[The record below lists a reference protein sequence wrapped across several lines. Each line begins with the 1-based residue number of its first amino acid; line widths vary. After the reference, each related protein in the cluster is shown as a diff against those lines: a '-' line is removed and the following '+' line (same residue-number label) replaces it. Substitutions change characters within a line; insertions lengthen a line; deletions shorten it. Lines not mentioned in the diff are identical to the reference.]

1 MTTKIF
7 TTKDDYLETVC
18 ELLNAGE
25 VVALPTATVY
35 GLCANA
41 LNEKAVVK
49 IFEAKNRPCDNPL
62 IVHIANEDDIFNLV
76 TELPQK
82 AKKCIDAHLISPE
95 KAEWLRYG
103 IEKRL
108 TTTIV
113 GIPFIIIAVILSNTG
128 TAIAFFFS
136 YFFLRGRTNGYH
148 SKTVFRCLVTS
159 LALEIIFIGFLSKF
173 ITGIIVI
180 PVILLVTLTVFLLA
194 PYNDPN
200 MALSEEEYKANQ
212 RGSRIRCGL
221 LCLGCILFWSMHY
234 ETLAAGIALGGAM
247 AGVLLCVAYILE
259 WRNNNG
265 KITKED

>member
-1 MTTKIF
+1 MNGFALWQKFHYKQQEYRTYAN
-7 TTKDDYLETVC
+7 DYAQDTVHSRLHFRT
-18 ELLNAGE
+18 ENYA
-25 VVALPTATVY
+25 
-35 GLCANA
+35 
-41 LNEKAVVK
+41 
-49 IFEAKNRPCDNPL
+49 
-62 IVHIANEDDIFNLV
+62 LV
-76 TELPQK
+76 TRKWTARFKLRYFYYEVSVVFDFADML

-95 KAEWLRYG
+95 KEEWLRYG

-108 TTTIV
+108 TTIIV

-265 KITKED
+265 KMEV